1 MPENLIIF
9 RLRLNYH
16 VTHFFFVNEKE
27 SNLNIT
33 LISKGGL
40 LNFDTILK
48 TSDLASFLPS
58 LNNVIN
64 LLNIIFSNQNE

>member
-1 MPENLIIF
+1 MKSHDTNEVELSEPIIQGS
-9 RLRLNYH
+9 LDG
-16 VTHFFFVNEKE
+16 

-33 LISKGGL
+33 VISKGGL
-40 LNFDTILK
+40 LNFDKIVK

-64 LLNIIFSNQNE
+64 LFNIIFSNQNE

>member
-1 MPENLIIF
+1 MCIRDSDISFL
-9 RLRLNYH
+9 
-16 VTHFFFVNEKE
+16 VKEKD

-40 LNFDTILK
+40 LNFDTIVK
-48 TSDLASFLPS
+48 ASDFASFLPS
-58 LNNVIN
+58 LNKVIN

>member
-1 MPENLIIF
+1 MKSHDTNEVELSEPIIQGS
-9 RLRLNYH
+9 L
-16 VTHFFFVNEKE
+16 EG

-33 LISKGGL
+33 VISKGGL
-40 LNFDTILK
+40 LNFDKIVK

-58 LNNVIN
+58 LNNVTN